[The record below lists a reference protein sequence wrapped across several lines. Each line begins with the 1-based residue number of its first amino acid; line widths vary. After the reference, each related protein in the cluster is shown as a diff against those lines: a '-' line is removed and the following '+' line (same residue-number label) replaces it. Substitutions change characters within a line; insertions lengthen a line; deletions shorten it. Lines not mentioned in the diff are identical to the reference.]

1 MPHDHVSVGV
11 MVFEDAEELDFV
23 GPWEVFAAA
32 AKLNQKDRV
41 VMIGERAG
49 ELRCAKGMI
58 VRPQVTFASAPPLD
72 VLVIPG
78 GDGRRAQQKNP
89 IALEWIRS
97 VGARARWVTS
107 VCTGAFLLADAGF
120 LAGKRATTHWS
131 RIDEFKA
138 RGDVE
143 VVERTRFV
151 RQGNVVTA
159 AGVSAGIDMSLFV
172 VGQLHGPQ
180 FAREVQRYI
189 EYDPAPPYAFEA

>member
-1 MPHDHVSVGV
+1 MSTIGV
-11 MVFEDAEELDFV
+11 MIFENAEELDFV

-32 AKLNQKDRV
+32 ARMNEKDRV
-41 VMIGERAG
+41 VMIAERN
-49 ELRCAKGMI
+49 EEIRCAKGMI
-58 VRPQVTFASAPPLD
+58 VRPQTTFADAPMLD
-72 VLVIPG
+72 VIVVPG

-89 IALEWIRS
+89 AALEWIRS
-97 VGARARWVTS
+97 VGAQASWVTS

-120 LAGKRATTHWS
+120 LTGKRATTHWS

-151 RQGNVVTA
+151 RQGNVITA

-172 VGQLHGPQ
+172 VGQLHGPA
-180 FAREVQRYI
+180 FARDVQRYI